1 MNTAAIATHLKIT
14 ESDIIE
20 IQEWASVLWVR
31 FVGGVRFV
39 SKKIGAITM
48 KKIIETHNPGEH
60 IYAETRL
67 ALEILTGIEFPEYT
81 LETIPNPIPFFP
93 SETFYIVGDCRIP
106 YMEVQKAKELVDWSR
121 VKYVGNYIEM
131 Y

>member
-14 ESDIIE
+14 ESAILE

-48 KKIIETHNPGEH
+48 NPEKEFKEYESSLPVDACEWTDEQREHWMFLSAQASKARKKLKSLHKKSKEFNPYE
-60 IYAETRL
+60 
-67 ALEILTGIEFPEYT
+67 
-81 LETIPNPIPFFP
+81 
-93 SETFYIVGDCRIP
+93 
-106 YMEVQKAKELVDWSR
+106 
-121 VKYVGNYIEM
+121 NYSVEQLM
-131 Y
+131 NLH